1 MSKIIKQD
9 TDGNAF
15 AVVTD
20 IAKYCEVA
28 EKSVKNLIRD
38 NINDFIKCSEIL
50 EKEIFTILR
59 KNKGK
64 EISKGNTLN
73 ETEISVPKLE
83 LATYDDGSDIIDW
96 SNVRLYQP
104 HIELLLMLMRN
115 TKQVKEH
122 KINLIADF
130 FATKFELAL
139 MKQKEQQRLI
149 KQLQKQVDKLEKDKF
164 IDWSDEWITASMY
177 VAEHKELG
185 LNATELLDALSDAN
199 LINTEIKTRQV
210 RSPNGNESIYGKKG
224 VLLIKKKEIDK
235 LFNI

>member
-1 MSKIIKQD
+1 MANGKGYIMSKIIKQD

-20 IAKYCEVA
+20 IAKYCEVSLDA
-28 EKSVKNLIRD
+28 VQKLITRNVELFDELPNRIIKNIKNRTDFKSD
-38 NINDFIKCSEIL
+38 QIKIPRLEL
-50 EKEIFTILR
+50 VEKENR
-59 KNKGK
+59 
-64 EISKGNTLN
+64 N
-73 ETEISVPKLE
+73 E
-83 LATYDDGSDIIDW
+83 IDW
-96 SNVRLYQP
+96 NKVKLYQP
-104 HIELLLMLMRN
+104 HVELLLALMKN

-122 KINLIADF
+122 KANLIADF

-164 IDWSDEWITASMY
+164 IDWGDEWITASMY
-177 VAEHKELG
+177 IAEHKELG
-185 LNATELLDALSDAN
+185 LSATELLDTLSDAN

-235 LFNI
+235 LFNL